1 MANIITNCVCFLSA
15 SRQAGFVHPAGA
27 LRAPRKNGF
36 PCGNALSFPRSTG
49 PSGRPSLARAPRRP
63 FHLPRSGS
71 PPRCGSVPHM
81 HASAFQN
88 TRFPSPKNPRHSRC
102 FHAFH
107 ANKQVGTGPW
117 SSGTWPPTPNFPS
130 PCLSGGSPG
139 SIAWMPGGTANPPVS
154 LVELAPQGG
163 DVRGGLASNN
173 SRAARTPLPF

>member
-1 MANIITNCVCFLSA
+1 MAKKNTNCVCFLSA

-71 PPRCGSVPHM
+71 PPRCGSVPRM

-88 TRFPSPKNPRHSRC
+88 TRFPSPKTPAI
-102 FHAFH
+102 HAVSTFS
-107 ANKQVGTGPW
+107 T
-117 SSGTWPPTPNFPS
+117 
-130 PCLSGGSPG
+130 LSD
-139 SIAWMPGGTANPPVS
+139 
-154 LVELAPQGG
+154 EG
-163 DVRGGLASNN
+163 DVRDCRCRSHHQSDQHRLDPVSTNTLAVGSLSATDFVALGRCFPAVSVGSPSNSLALTN
-173 SRAARTPLPF
+173 ARFALKRTGS